1 MGRSVKK
8 RTKWFS
14 HTMCCLNMGFI
25 TLFIRR
31 SFTFKLAIMIC
42 LRLIFFKYTND
53 SEIIHTKS
61 KWERGQERGH
71 ISSAHAPLNRDD
83 GGLLPDAY
91 LHLVRKKAAN

>member
-31 SFTFKLAIMIC
+31 SFAFKLAIMIF
-42 LRLIFFKYTND
+42 LQLMTVLSLICDSWNWQEAKAGIVVPGHSNIDLPFK
-53 SEIIHTKS
+53 
-61 KWERGQERGH
+61 
-71 ISSAHAPLNRDD
+71 
-83 GGLLPDAY
+83 
-91 LHLVRKKAAN
+91 